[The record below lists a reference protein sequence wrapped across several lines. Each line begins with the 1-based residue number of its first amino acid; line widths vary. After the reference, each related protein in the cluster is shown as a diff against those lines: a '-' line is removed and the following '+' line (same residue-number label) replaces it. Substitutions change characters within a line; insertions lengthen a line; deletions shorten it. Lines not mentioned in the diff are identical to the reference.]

1 MYKLFRFLIS
11 QILLVLFV
19 CSFQV
24 FGQDN
29 FPQVRSKLD
38 RIFGALDLSAANI
51 PYFCTTGFS
60 L

>member
-11 QILLVLFV
+11 QTLLALFV

-29 FPQVRSKLD
+29 FPLVRSKLD

-51 PYFCTTGFS
+51 SYFCTTVFS